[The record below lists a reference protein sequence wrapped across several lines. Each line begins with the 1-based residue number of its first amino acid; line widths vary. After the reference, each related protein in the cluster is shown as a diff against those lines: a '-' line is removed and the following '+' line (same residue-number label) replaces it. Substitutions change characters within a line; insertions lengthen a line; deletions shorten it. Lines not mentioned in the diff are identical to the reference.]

1 MPKQRLLFEKSGRA
15 IYISHL
21 DLMRTLQRAF
31 RRAGLDLRH
40 SEGFNPHPVMS
51 ILMPLSLGQSSV
63 CELMDFELMEAEAPA
78 AVVDRLNAV
87 LPEGICAK
95 EVFDAV
101 RKVKEIK
108 WLRVEGRF
116 AYDERDAAIMVPA
129 LEAFFARKEIVIR
142 KKTKRGEGESDIVPA
157 IDSVSFRAQDGAVY
171 LEAVISAQEPT
182 LNPEHL
188 VSALRQKAPEIAPDF
203 AEFERLEVFDEKMEI
218 FR

>member
-1 MPKQRLLFEKSGRA
+1 MPRALCEKSGSA

-87 LPEGICAK
+87 LPEGIRAK

-142 KKTKRGEGESDIVPA
+142 KKTKRGEGDSDIVPA

-188 VSALRQKAPEIAPDF
+188 AGALSQLAPELAPDHAHF
-203 AEFERLEVFDEKMEI
+203 RRLEVYDKEMKI